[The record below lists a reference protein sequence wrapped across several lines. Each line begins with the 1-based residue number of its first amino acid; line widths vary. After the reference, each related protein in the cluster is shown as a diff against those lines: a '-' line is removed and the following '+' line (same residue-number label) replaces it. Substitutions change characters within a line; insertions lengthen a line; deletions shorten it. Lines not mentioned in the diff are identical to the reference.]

1 MSGEPQRN
9 MRLCIFNECPRWLV
23 IGLLPLAISYLAYGL
38 HAGEGE
44 WPMYRHDPR
53 LTGRSDGSGE
63 ITLPKV
69 VWKQDLRGYKW
80 FIEIEPSPD
89 DAKLTLTE
97 EAANGAAESGNHVIE
112 MLGTPLVDLAGDG
125 LLQPAPAYAAKIIQ
139 DRPGLQTFAVKK
151 TGDEQG
157 FCELYAHDG
166 GRQRVWRS
174 DEYSVFLGPHPV
186 VADANGDG
194 QPDVIVCPHYLVA
207 VLDGRTG
214 RAIQQLRW
222 HDGRNYG
229 HLVVKNIDEDPALE
243 MCVLAD
249 FYSHLAV
256 IDNDGENLKLLWNK
270 EIELRVEN
278 KEKIVRPR
286 WDPLQDLDGDG
297 RFEIALSLYNETGDH
312 RWHTVIYDAL
322 TGESHCDLAD
332 SIIEGLEDVDGDGT
346 VELFCTRSRALF
358 VPASSR
364 LSLLSYRGGALTERW
379 THAEGA
385 WVTAAHRFPLF
396 INSTVAGG
404 NHNVVVNKF
413 GADGQEFYIQ
423 SPPSSRSGPLLQAFL
438 VSAEGN
444 IEPTWTC
451 RAAVGAERFSMA
463 SRQPSSEPPRSR
475 LMSLH
480 TSVAGEDVSFQGVR
494 GKIRGA
500 VRTAPERQE
509 NWRGGYL
516 IAARLGG
523 DPHCSI
529 AAVAGN
535 RDVVCLSATEN
546 KPTIRWRGDG
556 GGPLL
561 AADFDGDGTSEI
573 AMLGEASSGQG
584 KVSLRNGDGTV
595 GWSVDFPRFPGPFRP
610 WNRSALT
617 GLSCG
622 RFTESDRD
630 DLIVF
635 TRRST
640 MQSDEGHCLSGR
652 DGSLLWKQ
660 TTSFDGT
667 RNWGFGGKPIA
678 SFDHDGDGND
688 DLYSLYPVNYT
699 VSRGQDGHQ
708 LIGRSSAGED
718 ILPGMWAAYA
728 TPTLFDFDEDRSP
741 ELVWAGPYCL
751 GITDVAGETR
761 WGINP
766 RTEFPHSLR
775 GAYPVDWQGDGN
787 FTLLAVTQ
795 GMLYSFDPVTG
806 DRQWQFALPAADK
819 ALIGDLDGDG
829 RDEAALICGERISGV
844 SVENGQARI
853 DWTIRLPDECVDAIL
868 ADTDGDHKLELLVL
882 TGAGL
887 LFAIE

>member
-1 MSGEPQRN
+1 MRHNIFHQRS
-9 MRLCIFNECPRWLV
+9 RWLAV
-23 IGLLPLAISYLAYGL
+23 GLLPLVISHLALGL
-38 HAGEGE
+38 FAGEGE
-44 WPMYRHDPR
+44 WPMYRHDRR
-53 LTGRSDGSGE
+53 LTGRNDGSGE
-63 ITLPKV
+63 FASPKV

-80 FIEIEPSPD
+80 FIEIEPSSEN
-89 DAKLTLTE
+89 AKLTLSVN
-97 EAANGAAESGNHVIE
+97 ASAGAAISGSDAIGR
-112 MLGTPLVDLAGDG
+112 LQTPRVDLAGDG
-125 LLQPAPAYAAKIIQ
+125 VLRPAPAYAAKILR
-139 DRPGLQTFAVKK
+139 DRPGLQTFAVQKA
-151 TGDEQG
+151 GDEQG

-166 GRQRVWRS
+166 DRQRLWRS
-174 DEYSVFLGPHPV
+174 DDFSVFLGPHPV
-186 VADANGDG
+186 VADANDDG
-194 QPDVIVCPHYLVA
+194 QLDVIVCPHYLVA

-214 RAIQQLRW
+214 RTIQQLRW

-229 HLVVKNIDEDPALE
+229 HFVVKNIDEDPALE

-249 FYSHLAV
+249 FYSHLVV
-256 IDNDGENLKLLWNK
+256 IDNDGENLNLLWNK

-278 KEKIVRPR
+278 KAKIVRPR

-297 RFEIALSLYNETGDH
+297 RFEIALSLYNETGDR

-322 TGESHCDLAD
+322 TGQVRCDRPD

-346 VELFCTRSRALF
+346 VELFCTRSQALF

-364 LSLLSYRGGALTERW
+364 LSLLSYRGGELAERW
-379 THAEGA
+379 SHADGA

-404 NHNVVVNKF
+404 NHNVVVGKF
-413 GADGQEFYIQ
+413 GTDRREFYIQ
-423 SPPSSRSGPLLQAFL
+423 SPPSSKSGPLLQAFR
-438 VSAEGN
+438 VSGEGS
-444 IEPTWTC
+444 IELSWSC
-451 RAAVGAERFSMA
+451 RAAHGAERFSMA
-463 SRQPSSEPPRSR
+463 TWQPSSESPRSR

-480 TSVAGEDVSFQGVR
+480 TSVSGAEVSFRGARGTVR
-494 GKIRGA
+494 G
-500 VRTAPERQE
+500 VERTAPEMQE
-509 NWRGGYL
+509 NWKGGYL
-516 IAARLGG
+516 IAARLGS

-535 RDVVCLSATEN
+535 RDVVFLNAGSGN
-546 KPTIRWRGDG
+546 KPEIRWRGDG

-573 AMLGEASSGQG
+573 AMLGEAPSGKG
-584 KVSLRNGDGTV
+584 RVSLRNGDGTV
-595 GWSVDFPRFPGPFRP
+595 RWSVDLDRFPGPFRP

-622 RFTESDRD
+622 RFTEPDHD

-667 RNWGFGGKPIA
+667 RNWGFGGNPIA
-678 SFDHDGDGND
+678 SDDHDGDGTD

-699 VSRGQDGHQ
+699 VSRGRDGRQ

-728 TPTLFDFDEDRSP
+728 TPTLFDFDGDRSP

-751 GITDVAGETR
+751 GITDVAGKTR

-787 FTLLAVTQ
+787 FALLAVTQ
-795 GMLYSFDPVTG
+795 GMLYSFDPATG
-806 DRQWQFALPAADK
+806 GRQWKFSLPAADK

-844 SVENGQARI
+844 SVENGRAKT
-853 DWTIRLPDECVDAIL
+853 DWTVRLPDECVDAIL
-868 ADTDGDHKLELLVL
+868 ADTDGDRKLELLVL

-887 LFAIE
+887 LLAIE